1 MKGTVYQRGK
11 TWTYRFRSPERDPST
26 GVYPWISKGGF
37 VTKKEAWT
45 ACREAMREAD
55 RGRVVR
61 PSTRTVAQFLAE
73 WFTAIEPS
81 IDATTWQNWKDYAQA
96 YVIPRIGGQGLQNL
110 DEPQLLKLY
119 GKLLAEGRVKRDRN
133 SEMYAYWS
141 DRVAKGETPRL
152 VRFPTHVRRQST
164 PHEQRFGGTDPASF
178 PSR

>member
-26 GVYPWISKGGF
+26 GDYPWISKGGF

-73 WFTAIEPS
+73 WFTTNP
-81 IDATTWQNWKDYAQA
+81 NC
-96 YVIPRIGGQGLQNL
+96 
-110 DEPQLLKLY
+110 
-119 GKLLAEGRVKRDRN
+119 
-133 SEMYAYWS
+133 
-141 DRVAKGETPRL
+141 
-152 VRFPTHVRRQST
+152 
-164 PHEQRFGGTDPASF
+164 
-178 PSR
+178 